1 MRSGV
6 QDRLFNT
13 VNYSIL
19 GIAFVALAYPLYF
32 VVISSFSDPS
42 LVNTGKVFL
51 YPRGLTVAGYERVF
65 RDRNILVGY
74 RNTFLYATVGTATN
88 VFVTLLAGYAL
99 SRRDLKGRA
108 VISQLMVFTML
119 FHGGLIPLYLVV
131 KRLGLLN
138 TFSVMILPTAVA
150 VWNVIVARTFFQ
162 TTIPDELLEASRV
175 DGCRNTRFF
184 FSVVLPI
191 SPALI
196 AVQVLFYG
204 VFHWN
209 EFFNALIFLSDPER
223 YPLQLVLRQIL
234 IREEMAEM
242 MQSADPREIH
252 ELQMLAESIK
262 FALIIVS
269 SAPVMILYP
278 FLQRYFVQGVMIGA
292 IKG

>member
-1 MRSGV
+1 M
-6 QDRLFNT
+6 
-13 VNYSIL
+13 
-19 GIAFVALAYPLYF
+19 
-32 VVISSFSDPS
+32 
-42 LVNTGKVFL
+42 
-51 YPRGLTVAGYERVF
+51 
-65 RDRNILVGY
+65 
-74 RNTFLYATVGTATN
+74 
-88 VFVTLLAGYAL
+88 
-99 SRRDLKGRA
+99 
-108 VISQLMVFTML
+108 
-119 FHGGLIPLYLVV
+119 
-131 KRLGLLN
+131 
-138 TFSVMILPTAVA
+138 
-150 VWNVIVARTFFQ
+150 
-162 TTIPDELLEASRV
+162 